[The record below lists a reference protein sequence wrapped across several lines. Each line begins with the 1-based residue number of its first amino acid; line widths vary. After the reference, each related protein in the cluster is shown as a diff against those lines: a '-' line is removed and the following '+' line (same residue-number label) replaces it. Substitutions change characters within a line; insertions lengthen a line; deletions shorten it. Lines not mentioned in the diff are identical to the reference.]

1 MKIRAQNG
9 KKKSLREKK
18 EFSMTRWFLFL
29 STLLNVVSLFYVN
42 QIKRGHLLTPLY
54 NFQFPR
60 NCDNYS
66 FYLLN
71 DCSSACI
78 YRPNNCLCRF
88 GMFLILNSA
97 PKSTNTN
104 FHSLWFRMRKGDQ
117 WFYVPDLLINCLVW
131 RERPRYWNDWSSQI
145 GKTNQIMPDV
155 GSPTC
160 FLDKSSSW

>member
-9 KKKSLREKK
+9 ERKRKRK
-18 EFSMTRWFLFL
+18 EQNGYCFVKCCFIVL
-29 STLLNVVSLFYVN
+29 YAN
-42 QIKRGHLLTPLY
+42 QIKCGHLLTPLY

-60 NCDNYS
+60 NCDDYS
-66 FYLLN
+66 FYLLTH
-71 DCSSACI
+71 CSSTCVS
-78 YRPNNCLCRF
+78 RPNNCLCRF

-155 GSPTC
+155 WSPWHV
-160 FLDKSSSW
+160 F